1 MVFSS
6 AIFLFIF
13 LPLFIGLYYITPNKY
28 RSMTILAGS
37 YIFYGW
43 WRLDFLL
50 LLFAVTLGN
59 HLCAKLIVKYDGQ
72 NLSRRFMQAGVVA
85 NLLVL
90 GVFKYFNFGVDSLN
104 SLFEQSGMNSFEALR
119 FILPIGISFYIFQ
132 SISFLIDVYRK
143 DAPPAKRFIDFAAF
157 ISLFPQLI
165 AGPVLRYKDLA
176 DQFKERTH
184 SMDKFSEGAGRF
196 MSGFAKKV
204 LIADSVAPIADAAFA
219 LENPTMAES
228 WLGALAYTIQLYFDF
243 SGYSCMAIG
252 IGLMLGF
259 RFIENF
265 NLPYISRSITEFW
278 RRWHIS
284 LSTWLR
290 DYLYIPLGG
299 NRKGNVRTYVNLV
312 LTMVLGGLWH
322 GANWTFVIWG
332 AWHGTIMAIE
342 RAFGIRGSLSD
353 EMAIAPRIIRTLFT
367 FLLVIIGWVLF
378 RAENIGSAMTMYQG
392 MIGMNGIGL
401 SDYMNWQL
409 KGVSL
414 TMMVIGCLIIFVG
427 PIFKNQRLNKEVNTT
442 GDGSAVKSPSAIYQA
457 MVAVLFILAVSRL
470 LAQSYSPFLYFQF

>member
-6 AIFLFIF
+6 AIFIFIF
-13 LPLFIGLYYITPNKY
+13 LPLFIGIYYLTPSRF
-28 RSMTILAGS
+28 RSITILIGS

-43 WRLDFLL
+43 WRIDFLAL
-50 LLFAVTLGN
+50 LIAVTLGN
-59 HLCAKLIVKYDGQ
+59 HLTAKGIVRYAGRPGG
-72 NLSRRFMQAGVVA
+72 RRLMQGGVAA

-104 SLFEQSGMNSFEALR
+104 AVFESSGLNTFEALR

-132 SISFLIDVYRK
+132 SISFLVDVYRG
-143 DAPPAKRFIDFAAF
+143 DAPPARRFVDFAAF

-176 DQFKERTH
+176 DQFENRTH
-184 SMDKFSEGAGRF
+184 SLDKFSEGARRF
-196 MSGFAKKV
+196 MTGFAKKV
-204 LIADSVAPIADAAFA
+204 LIADTIAPLADAVFA
-219 LENPTMAES
+219 LEEPSMAEA
-228 WLGALAYTIQLYFDF
+228 WLGALAYTVQLYFDF
-243 SGYSCMAIG
+243 SGYSDMAIG

-265 NLPYISRSITEFW
+265 NFPYISRSITEFW

-299 NRKGNVRTYVNLV
+299 NRKGRIRTYVNLF

-332 AWHGTIMAIE
+332 AWHGGIMAIE
-342 RAFGIRGSLSD
+342 RMAGIGGGTDEPGRRAQRVLQTAVTFFLVILGWVMFRATHVESAMAMYEGLFGFNGFAISERMGWQITGLSLS
-353 EMAIAPRIIRTLFT
+353 ALWIGLFIIFAGPVLHGYARQVQSGQKAERRRE
-367 FLLVIIGWVLF
+367 VIIQVGIMMLFVL
-378 RAENIGSAMTMYQG
+378 
-392 MIGMNGIGL
+392 
-401 SDYMNWQL
+401 
-409 KGVSL
+409 
-414 TMMVIGCLIIFVG
+414 
-427 PIFKNQRLNKEVNTT
+427 
-442 GDGSAVKSPSAIYQA
+442 
-457 MVAVLFILAVSRL
+457 AVLRL

>member
-6 AIFLFIF
+6 AIFLFVF
-13 LPLFIGLYYITPNKY
+13 LPLFIGLYTLTPA
-28 RSMTILAGS
+28 RSKSLTILAGS

-43 WRLDFLL
+43 WRIDFLGL
-50 LLFAVTLGN
+50 LIAVTLGN
-59 HLCAKLIVKYDGQ
+59 HLFAKGIVRYEGT
-72 NLSRRFMQAGVVA
+72 LRARRLMQAGVVA

-90 GVFKYFNFGVDSLN
+90 GVFKYFNFGVESLN
-104 SLFEQSGMNSFEALR
+104 AVFESSGLNTFEALR

-132 SISFLIDVYRK
+132 SISFLIDVYRG

-176 DQFKERTH
+176 DQFEHREH
-184 SMDKFSEGAGRF
+184 SLDKFSEGATRF
-196 MSGFAKKV
+196 MAGFAKKV
-204 LIADSVAPIADAAFA
+204 LIADTVAPLADAAFA
-219 LENPTMAES
+219 LDNPTMAES
-228 WLGALAYTIQLYFDF
+228 WLGAMAYTVQLYFDF
-243 SGYSCMAIG
+243 SGYSDMAIG

-265 NLPYISRSITEFW
+265 NFPYISRSITEFW

-299 NRKGNVRTYVNLV
+299 NRKGKIRTYINLF

-322 GANWTFVIWG
+322 GANWTFVVWG
-332 AWHGTIMAIE
+332 AWHGGIMAIE
-342 RAFGIRGSLSD
+342 RRLGIQGGTNESVTIP
-353 EMAIAPRIIRTLFT
+353 MRIFRTILT
-367 FLLVIIGWVLF
+367 FFFVILGWVMF
-378 RAENIGSAMTMYQG
+378 RADNISSAMAMYEG
-392 MIGMNGIGL
+392 MFGFNGTGISERMDWQIKGIALSALGIGL
-401 SDYMNWQL
+401 FVIFIGPLLHYRAHVNLSEQQL
-409 KGVSL
+409 AHKH
-414 TMMVIGCLIIFVG
+414 VIAMQIGIMALFV
-427 PIFKNQRLNKEVNTT
+427 
-442 GDGSAVKSPSAIYQA
+442 
-457 MVAVLFILAVSRL
+457 LAVSRL